1 VAYELRG
8 QFLEACDCRV
18 TCPCWF
24 HEQPDDDE
32 CTGLVAWQVEWGRID
47 GVDVAGLTVVSVS
60 HHGGHR
66 AEGHARV
73 ALFIDERAGEEQRAA
88 LAAAFSGK
96 LGGPLRELAEITRS
110 VERLEPAPIR
120 FASNGATTSLVVG
133 DVAQTEMTPL
143 TASTE
148 RIITVVDG
156 ALGNVLSPVAEVGR
170 SNYFWLDIGDAR
182 RDDARRS
189 ASRGRFQYRH
199 GIPE

>member
-1 VAYELRG
+1 MAYELRG

-32 CTGLVAWQVEWGRID
+32 CAGLVAWHVEWGRID
-47 GVDVAGLTVVSVS
+47 GVDVSGLTAVSVS

-73 ALFIDERAGEEQRAA
+73 ALFLDERAGEEQRAA
-88 LAAAFSGK
+88 LAAAFSGT

-110 VERLEPAPIR
+110 VEQLEPAPID
-120 FASNGATTSLVVG
+120 FSSNGATTSLVVG
-133 DVAQTEMTPL
+133 DVAETDMTPL

-156 ALGNVLSPVAEVGR
+156 AFGSVLSPVAEVGR
-170 SNYFWLDIGDAR
+170 SNRFRLDVGSVASR
-182 RDDARRS
+182 RDAERRS
-189 ASRGRFQYRH
+189 ASRGRFHYRH
-199 GIPE
+199 G